1 MIPFNVK
8 LLYCYKFMSHCLP
21 IYAFYTL
28 LFIERGMSIS
38 EIAILVSLWS
48 GFSILFEIPSGIL
61 ADRWSRRNMLVIASF
76 VEGLCFFIWS
86 FSQSFSLF
94 AVGFF
99 FWAIGNAFVSGTE
112 ESLIYDNLKSK
123 NREDQFSKIYGRS
136 RFFANV
142 GNLTGIVIS
151 GVLVTFISFAEISL
165 LSACICLIN
174 ALLASKL
181 EEKNYY
187 SNQLN
192 DSTIAIHRT
201 FKDAVQLF
209 RDNSLSLLTV
219 LFLIL
224 FSNLVSYLDE
234 FDALIIRDFKVDY
247 YWVSILLTV
256 RFIFIALGDL
266 LAPKVDKK
274 CRSIRWIFILYGFAG
289 GFLAVFTFLWHT
301 YAVVTFGASM
311 MIMSISEVLLIKSL
325 QETITDDG
333 RATVMSFYGLGQN
346 VVMIL
351 FSLIYG
357 LLAKI
362 ISIQT
367 IYCLISGY
375 ALFGALV
382 FFFIFSRKR
391 IIDD

>member
-1 MIPFNVK
+1 MIPFNDK

-76 VEGLCFFIWS
+76 VEGFCFFIWS

-151 GVLVTFISFAEISL
+151 GVLVTFFSFAEISL

-187 SNQLN
+187 ASQLN

-201 FKDAVQLF
+201 FKDATQLF
-209 RDNSLSLLTV
+209 RNSTLSLLTV
-219 LFLIL
+219 FCFL
-224 FSNLVSYLDE
+224 
-234 FDALIIRDFKVDY
+234 
-247 YWVSILLTV
+247 
-256 RFIFIALGDL
+256 
-266 LAPKVDKK
+266 
-274 CRSIRWIFILYGFAG
+274 
-289 GFLAVFTFLWHT
+289 
-301 YAVVTFGASM
+301 
-311 MIMSISEVLLIKSL
+311 VL
-325 QETITDDG
+325 
-333 RATVMSFYGLGQN
+333 
-346 VVMIL
+346 
-351 FSLIYG
+351 
-357 LLAKI
+357 
-362 ISIQT
+362 
-367 IYCLISGY
+367 
-375 ALFGALV
+375 
-382 FFFIFSRKR
+382 
-391 IIDD
+391 